1 MRSDSLQKENPSPGA
16 DRDGLKENLERD
28 KLNMSQKA
36 YDGKSLPSDL
46 HQMTVMAV
54 SVLQLEELL
63 TEIQA
68 ERSAMQ
74 RLVLAYTQVLKAF
87 SDLYLELCGKTE
99 ERRFLERS
107 MRRAEREAARL
118 RLPLWFWRPEPGL
131 ELKAQLYRRAKY
143 LIEQEC
149 SLDDQFDL
157 LREFVDEWA
166 RPETPV
172 TDEQISGI
180 IEFAYEK
187 GVN

>member
-36 YDGKSLPSDL
+36 CAGKSFPF
-46 HQMTVMAV
+46 
-54 SVLQLEELL
+54 EELL

-74 RLVLAYTQVLKAF
+74 RLVLAHTQVLKAF